1 MIQFDIGLL
10 IFDLDGTL
18 IDSKLDL
25 AHAVNATRA
34 RLGLGPLPIEKVGAY
49 VGNGAP
55 ALMRR
60 ALGPDYSEE
69 EVAGALEFFLS
80 YYRGHKLDHTRLY
93 PGVRE
98 ALEAFGDR
106 LLAVLTNK
114 PVRISREIL
123 EGLGVAPYFRYVYG
137 GNSFENKKPHPEG
150 VLNILHD
157 CGLDR
162 ARAMMVGDSDVDV
175 ITGRNAGIW
184 TCGVSWG
191 FKPETFGAH
200 PPDIVVHSLGELAA
214 ILHETASSSSGGPG
228 IPNSNF
234 QIPDTG

>member
-1 MIQFDIGLL
+1 MNQLAQVRLL

-34 RLGLGPLPIEKVGAY
+34 HVGLGPLSHETIESY
-49 VGNGAP
+49 VGDGAQM
-55 ALMRR
+55 LIRR
-60 ALGPDYSEE
+60 ALGPPYSDEE
-69 EVAGALEFFLS
+69 IAHALEFFLV
-80 YYRGHKLDHTRLY
+80 YYRRHKLDYTRFY

-98 ALEAFGDR
+98 ALDAFGER
-106 LLAVLTNK
+106 ILAVLTNK

-123 EGLGVAPYFRYVYG
+123 EGLGVARYFRYVYG

-157 CGLDR
+157 CGMD
-162 ARAMMVGDSDVDV
+162 ASQAMMVGDSDVDV

-191 FKPETFGAH
+191 FKPETFEHH
-200 PPDIVVHSLGELAA
+200 PPDLVVHSLGELAA
-214 ILHETASSSSGGPG
+214 ILDSCPASALEAE
-228 IPNSNF
+228 
-234 QIPDTG
+234 